1 MKDCSQIS
9 RTEDPTC
16 SAGPWKHAP
25 IKRAQPRSIGP
36 LCVCLIGVLVAV
48 FGITIITG

>member
-1 MKDCSQIS
+1 MKDRSQIS
-9 RTEDPTC
+9 RTEDPT
-16 SAGPWKHAP
+16 SGAGPWKHAP

-36 LCVCLIGVLVAV
+36 LCVCMIGVLVAV